1 MSNIFIGGISGVA
14 KKQPQYIYNVYEV
27 GDIDEKSGLAEYQ
40 KIKVVKVRR
49 AEERSAKDYVHG
61 LYNYRKTGKNYFIEL
76 KDVIYS

>member
-27 GDIDEKSGLAEYQ
+27 GDINEKSGLAEYK

-49 AEERSAKDYVHG
+49 AEERSAKDYVHN
-61 LYNYRKTGKNYFIEL
+61 LYNYRKTGKSYLIEL
-76 KDVIYS
+76 KDVIYN

>member
-27 GDIDEKSGLAEYQ
+27 GDINEKSGLAEYK

-49 AEERSAKDYVHG
+49 AEERSAKDYVHS
-61 LYNYRKTGKNYFIEL
+61 LYNYRKTGKSYLIEL

>member
-27 GDIDEKSGLAEYQ
+27 GDINEKSGLAEYE

-61 LYNYRKTGKNYFIEL
+61 LYNYKKTGKSYVIEL
-76 KDVIYS
+76 KDVNYN